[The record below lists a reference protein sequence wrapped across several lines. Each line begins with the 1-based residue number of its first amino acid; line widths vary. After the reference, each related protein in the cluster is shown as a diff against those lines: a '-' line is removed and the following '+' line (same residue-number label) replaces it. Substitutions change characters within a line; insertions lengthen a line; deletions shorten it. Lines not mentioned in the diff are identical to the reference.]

1 MWRMINYWWCILCC
15 WQTYSQFC
23 PCLLVRPFLPLSLGH
38 PVFADLLYVVPLK
51 EVRIIIIIIIWSF
64 HSALLG
70 EISDPFVLIWGLVL
84 FDGMAV
90 LLCSV
95 NASELAS
102 SRTTW
107 MFPRRCESALTDP
120 RCVYSVFIKGWQ
132 RETKAKRLAAADG
145 DEWNHGGVGLVNP
158 PIFISSH
165 MTARVH
171 PTT

>member
-1 MWRMINYWWCILCC
+1 MY
-15 WQTYSQFC
+15 FA
-23 PCLLVRPFLPLSLGH
+23 LLT
-38 PVFADLLYVVPLK
+38 DIY
-51 EVRIIIIIIIWSF
+51 
-64 HSALLG
+64 SALSMSAFEAVSAPQTWSSGLCWSATCG
-70 EISDPFVLIWGLVL
+70 STKRGQNYHHNHHLIIFLSFSGGDPFALIWGLVL
-84 FDGMAV
+84 FDEVAV

-107 MFPRRCESALTDP
+107 TFPQRCESALTDP
-120 RCVYSVFIKGWQ
+120 RCVYSVLIKGWQ
-132 RETKAKRLAAADG
+132 RETKAKRLAVADG